1 MHKKIIIV
9 GGGPAGL
16 YLAFKL
22 AKAGVDVLILEK
34 DKWPRYKACGGAL
47 SEKSMHILSKEN
59 IYLNNNLINSEINNF
74 NFRFNFKESFAINY
88 QGKAIKLTN
97 RKEFDDYLKN
107 KAVEL
112 GAKFKDQTEVKYIS
126 QSNKKIFLYTNE
138 TEYSADIIVGADGA
152 NSITTKNFNFHSNY
166 FIKNRG
172 AALEAEIFTN
182 DINYLKNNEI
192 IIDFGQIPD
201 GYAWIFP
208 KNNQLSIGLGSLK
221 FNKIK
226 LKQKLYNYLK
236 QLKIDYNKSNI
247 FIKGHLLPTYS
258 KRLDIK
264 RSGENFLLVG
274 DAAYLADAFIGE
286 GIYFALLSAEIA
298 AKIIIKHINN
308 NNYSLK
314 NYELELQ
321 KNMLNEL
328 EYAEK
333 LALLF
338 YNQTHLVQKVLR
350 LRPDLL
356 KEFID
361 AVQGKSSYSE
371 LFNLFNLLKLIFRK

>member
-1 MHKKIIIV
+1 MQKKIIII

-34 DKWPRYKACGGAL
+34 DKFPRYKACGGAL
-47 SEKSMHILSKEN
+47 SEKSIDILSKN
-59 IYLNNNLINSEINNF
+59 DILLNKNLIKSEIERF
-74 NFRFNFKESFAINY
+74 KFRFDFKESFDINY
-88 QGKAIKLTN
+88 QGKAIKLIN
-97 RKEFDDYLKN
+97 RKNFDDYLKN

-112 GAKFKDQTEVKYIS
+112 GAEFKDQSEVSSLYK
-126 QSNKKIFLYTNE
+126 NNNKIFLYSSD
-138 TEYSADIIVGADGA
+138 TEYFADIIVGADGA
-152 NSITTKNFNFHSNY
+152 NSITAKKFNVYSDSFL
-166 FIKNRG
+166 KNRG
-172 AALEAEIFTN
+172 AALEAEIFNN

-192 IIDFGQIPD
+192 IVDFGQISD
-201 GYAWIFP
+201 GYAWVFP
-208 KNNQLSIGLGSLK
+208 KKDQLSIGLGSLK

-226 LKQKLYNYLK
+226 LKQKLNNYLK
-236 QLKIDYNKSNI
+236 QLDIDYNKSNI
-247 FIKGHLLPTYS
+247 LIKGHPLPTYS

-286 GIYFALLSAEIA
+286 GIYFALLSADIA
-298 AKIIIKHINN
+298 AKTIIRHLNN

-321 KNMLNEL
+321 KNMLSEL
-328 EYAEK
+328 GYAEK

-338 YNQTHLVQKVLR
+338 YNQTQLVKKVLR

-361 AVQGKSSYSE
+361 AVQGELSYSE
-371 LFNLFNLLKLIFRK
+371 LLNLFNFLKMIFKK

>member
-1 MHKKIIIV
+1 MQKKIIIV

-34 DKWPRYKACGGAL
+34 DKFPRYKACGGAL
-47 SEKSMHILSKEN
+47 SEKSIDILSKDD
-59 IYLNNNLINSEINNF
+59 ILLNKNLIKSEIERF
-74 NFRFNFKESFAINY
+74 KFRFDFKESFDINY
-88 QGKAIKLTN
+88 QGKAIKLIN
-97 RKEFDDYLKN
+97 RKNFDDYLKN

-112 GAKFKDQTEVKYIS
+112 GAEFKDQSEVSSLYK
-126 QSNKKIFLYTNE
+126 NNNKIFLYSSD
-138 TEYSADIIVGADGA
+138 TEYFADIIVGADGA
-152 NSITTKNFNFHSNY
+152 NSITAKKFNIYSDSFL
-166 FIKNRG
+166 KNRG
-172 AALEAEIFTN
+172 AALEAEIFNN

-192 IIDFGQIPD
+192 IVDFGQILD
-201 GYAWIFP
+201 GYAWVFP
-208 KNNQLSIGLGSLK
+208 KKDQLSIGLGSLK

-226 LKQKLYNYLK
+226 LKQKLNNYLK
-236 QLKIDYNKSNI
+236 QLDIDYNKSNI
-247 FIKGHLLPTYS
+247 FIKGHPLPTYS

-286 GIYFALLSAEIA
+286 GIYFALLSADIA
-298 AKIIIKHINN
+298 AKTIIKHLNN

-328 EYAEK
+328 VYAEK

-338 YNQTHLVQKVLR
+338 YNQTQLVKKVLR

-361 AVQGKSSYSE
+361 AVQGELSYSE
-371 LFNLFNLLKLIFRK
+371 LFNLFNFLKMIFKK